1 MTATLILVDIQKGMD
16 KSDYW
21 GPRNNPDAEKR
32 AADLLHH
39 WRKNGWPVIHV
50 RHDSTNP
57 QSPLKRDGIEIKDEV
72 APLPHEP
79 VLTKSVNSGFIG
91 TDLEQRLRDAGA
103 TDLVICGITTPHCVS
118 TTVRMAANLGFAVQV
133 AADACATFAGA
144 ADMSFDDGPAPT
156 AEEVHRAAL
165 SHLHKEFAIVTTSE
179 RIIAG

>member
-16 KSDYW
+16 VSDYW
-21 GPRNNPDAEKR
+21 GPRNNPDAEQR

-39 WRKNGWPVIHV
+39 WRAQNWPVIHV

-57 QSPLKRDGIEIKDEV
+57 KSPLQGPGIEIKDEV

-91 TDLEQRLRDAGA
+91 TDLEARLRNADA

-118 TTVRMAANLGFAVQV
+118 TTVRMAANLGFTVQV
-133 AADACATFAGA
+133 AADACATFAA
-144 ADMSFDDGPAPT
+144 AANTSFDDGPSPT

-165 SHLHKEFAIVTTSE
+165 SHLHTEFATVTTSDK
-179 RIIAG
+179 IIAG